1 MAKRLWAF
9 ALAFVI
15 IGAPVAAVAC
25 EVTCA
30 SHETGA
36 MGGHEHHHSCST
48 VTVVASA
55 AINAPPH
62 ACGHS
67 SEDTVGVQQPCK
79 VLPAPDLMAVVAPL
93 LPAIDSL
100 ARATHI
106 ARAEHSPPGILTRP
120 TQLRV

>member
-9 ALAFVI
+9 ALSFVI

-30 SHETGA
+30 SPGKGA
-36 MGGHEHHHSCST
+36 MGGHEHHRSCST
-48 VTVVASA
+48 VTVVASV

-67 SEDTVGVQQPCK
+67 SEDTVGVQQSCQ
-79 VLPAPDLMAVVAPL
+79 VLPAPDLMAAVTPL

-100 ARATHI
+100 ARAKHI
-106 ARAEHSPPGILTRP
+106 ARAKDSPPGILTRP